1 MSVTNFWQAVL
12 TADLPTL
19 RSLLQQE
26 PGLVN
31 QTYEG
36 VARNLEPTS
45 NGFTNTALH
54 YAVLHGQHE
63 VVECLLEAGADVN
76 AMGFEPGRGL
86 TPALVLAV
94 AEADLEM
101 VKLLCAKGADVNL
114 PASAETP
121 LFTAIEEGFQDKV
134 EVLLAHGAR
143 HDVFTAAI
151 TGQTAL
157 VVRHLEAYPSLLKA
171 RDLKRNRTPWEEAAA
186 HGQDDVMDAIRVWT
200 DRLKAE
206 APKTPAQTGQGWGS
220 GEEEVFWGG
229 EDAPE
234 PAVEAEPAEPAEPEA
249 EPAPRGESEPA
260 WDEWVGEGS
269 NWPG

>member
-12 TADLPTL
+12 AADLPTL

-36 VARNLEPTS
+36 EARNLEPAPT
-45 NGFTNTALH
+45 GFTNTALH
-54 YAVLHGQHE
+54 YAVLHGQRE
-63 VVECLLEAGADVN
+63 VVECLLEAGADIN
-76 AMGFEPGRGL
+76 AIGFEPGRGL

-101 VKLLCAKGADVNL
+101 VKLLCARGADVNQ

-151 TGQTAL
+151 TGQTDL

-186 HGQDDVMDAIRVWT
+186 HSQDDVMDAIRVWT

-206 APKTPAQTGQGWGS
+206 APKTPAQTGQGWG
-220 GEEEVFWGG
+220 GGDEEEVFWGG
-229 EDAPE
+229 EETPEPVLEAAPE
-234 PAVEAEPAEPAEPEA
+234 ATPAEAPPAT
-249 EPAPRGESEPA
+249 ESEPA
-260 WDEWVGEGS
+260 WDDWVGEGS

>member
-19 RSLLQQE
+19 RSLLHQE

-36 VARNLEPTS
+36 VARHLEPTS

-54 YAVLHGQHE
+54 YAVLHGQRE
-63 VVECLLEAGADVN
+63 VVECLLEAGADIN
-76 AMGFEPGRGL
+76 AIGFEPGRGL

-101 VKLLCAKGADVNL
+101 VQLLCAHGADVNL

-151 TGQTAL
+151 TGQTDL

-186 HGQDDVMDAIRVWT
+186 HSQDDVMDAIRVWT

-206 APKTPAQTGQGWGS
+206 APKTPAQSGQGWGS

-229 EDAPE
+229 EETPAPA
-234 PAVEAEPAEPAEPEA
+234 PAVEAEAAPAAEEA
-249 EPAPRGESEPA
+249 PPSESEPA
-260 WDEWVGEGS
+260 WDDWVGEGS